1 MTNAEKKAFLLSYRD
16 AVRAAR
22 EAEEEFAQLELSLLL
37 PRSPA
42 FDSIGGG
49 NGGGLVDLSAYRAQL
64 QEVAER
70 DVLPK
75 RARKLAVRRA
85 VLTAI
90 ESLPTE
96 REQLVMRTRY
106 LHLRQSP
113 AERALNRE
121 GTLLPSWDMVAELC
135 SYSRRA
141 VLSIHGVAL
150 AHLDIQSVH

>member
-1 MTNAEKKAFLLSYRD
+1 M
-16 AVRAAR
+16 
-22 EAEEEFAQLELSLLL
+22 
-37 PRSPA
+37 
-42 FDSIGGG
+42 
-49 NGGGLVDLSAYRAQL
+49 
-64 QEVAER
+64 
-70 DVLPK
+70 
-75 RARKLAVRRA
+75 VRRA